1 LGMTRFKDK
10 GKCFYCE
17 GFFNTNQDGVYLTKT
32 FDHILP
38 KSKGGTNEPDNLVVC
53 CQMCNRLKGSK
64 NVEEFINHL
73 VKMRSRKFFGYDKKL
88 LMIQNALKILE

>member
-1 LGMTRFKDK
+1 MTRFKDN

-53 CQMCNRLKGSK
+53 CQMCNRVKGSK
-64 NVEEFINHL
+64 DVKSFINHL
-73 VKMRSRKFFGYDKKL
+73 IAMKQTKFFTIEKTL
-88 LMIQNALKILE
+88 LIIQNAIKIW